1 MTNLTTA
8 WQTFIQSLTSSKF
21 IITVINLATK
31 LLDGFTKV
39 MSIGGD
45 FTKSFVAGVVS
56 VVAITR
62 TLHKVN
68 DIRKAIGNSIKES
81 AQDEAEA
88 SKEIS
93 EAKKKTLEYEKAM
106 LQLRLKGTTSALDN
120 AYKAEDK
127 LNSEESMDDSAYTEV
142 YTRQNELL
150 KEQQLLKE
158 QIRTIDSTLNQDTT
172 NAVQLQYDL
181 HQKMQMMLQESQAA
195 ELAKLDAQLAANE
208 ALQQEL
214 SIEEQRILYEQ
225 QITQEK
231 IKQLE
236 AQLAMLDANDPS
248 TLGQRVEL
256 ETQISNL
263 KDTEGRQA
271 KNLLKIDK
279 QKNKLVKAGNKL
291 EQKRG
296 KIVQGEVKNSKKILT
311 YGKQFA
317 NKILKAMGVN
327 TNKISKG

>member
-62 TLHKVN
+62 TLHTVN

-172 NAVQLQYDL
+172 NAVQLHYDL

-296 KIVQGEVKNSKKILT
+296 KIVQGEVKNSKKLLT